1 MFAIAVGRSQKLNL
15 SGWAFNRTLLHVTA
29 LKQRWP
35 AKAFSAAYLPI
46 AARSSAEKVVVYFI
60 FLPVVAPPAAVH
72 CIGYN
77 LVHLLQHVGRQ
88 SCFFG
93 CGKLVGGLKIAAKAH
108 G

>member
-1 MFAIAVGRSQKLNL
+1 MASENSVNDVYCLES
-15 SGWAFNRTLLHVTA
+15 
-29 LKQRWP
+29 
-35 AKAFSAAYLPI
+35 
-46 AARSSAEKVVVYFI
+46 VVL
-60 FLPVVAPPAAVH
+60 FLPVVAPLLRSSVSDT
-72 CIGYN
+72 YN

>member
-46 AARSSAEKVVVYFI
+46 AARSSAKKVVVYFI
-60 FLPVVAPPAAVH
+60 FLPVVAPPLRSSVSDTTWFTSF
-72 CIGYN
+72 N
-77 LVHLLQHVGRQ
+77 T
-88 SCFFG
+88 
-93 CGKLVGGLKIAAKAH
+93 LVGSLVSSAVGSLLAGLK
-108 G
+108 